1 MEKGTKRTRM
11 WCGRYCIN
19 GLTLCVF
26 LSFVLVCFAPP
37 GVLSAEEAKL
47 PGGEL
52 ILDKYVEATGGI
64 EAYEKIHNRVTTA
77 TLELAQAGI
86 KAKMTIY
93 HAKPNKVYTQAEVDT
108 LGKIES
114 GTNGDVAWELSMMTG
129 PKIKEGQEKADAL
142 REAIFNK
149 FAYWRKV
156 YQKAECVGIES
167 IDGRQCYKVVM
178 TPKTGR
184 PQTFYFDQESS
195 LLVKVE
201 SILQH
206 QMGTIPIEVFQGD
219 YKEVDGIL
227 LPHKAKARIMG
238 QDRIITTESIEHNV
252 EMPEDLFK
260 LPEEIQAL
268 VNKAKSK

>member
-1 MEKGTKRTRM
+1 MKKGTRRTRM
-11 WCGRYCIN
+11 WYWPYCVN
-19 GLTLCVF
+19 GLTLSVF
-26 LSFVLVCFAPP
+26 LSVVVVCFAPP

-47 PGGEL
+47 PGGEV

-93 HAKPNKVYTQAEVDT
+93 HAKPNKVYTQAEVDA

-114 GTNGDVAWELSMMTG
+114 GTNGDVAWELSMITG
-129 PKIKEGQEKADAL
+129 QKIKEGQERADAL

-156 YQKAECVGIES
+156 YQKAECVGIEP
-167 IDGRQCYKVVM
+167 IEGRSCYKVVM
-178 TPKTGR
+178 TPKTGT
-184 PQTFYFDQESS
+184 PQTFYFDQESN

-201 SILQH
+201 SILEH
-206 QMGTIPIEVFQGD
+206 QMGTIPIELFISD

-227 LPHKAKARIMG
+227 LPHKAKAKIM
-238 QDRIITTESIEHNV
+238 
-252 EMPEDLFK
+252 
-260 LPEEIQAL
+260 
-268 VNKAKSK
+268 